1 MGLGVPSGFANGS
14 SDLSGVS
21 YPESVPTFQEPR

>member
-1 MGLGVPSGFANGS
+1 MGLGVPSGFANG